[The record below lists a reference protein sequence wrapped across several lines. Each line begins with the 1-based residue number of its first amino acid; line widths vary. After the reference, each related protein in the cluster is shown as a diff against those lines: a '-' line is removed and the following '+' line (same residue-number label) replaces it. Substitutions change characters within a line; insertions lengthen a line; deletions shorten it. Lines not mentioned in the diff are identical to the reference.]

1 MLHIDRK
8 NKDGK
13 RIRYY
18 FGNISTYR
26 EALKSES
33 SDIHILQLAESV
45 VDISSNKIIKC
56 RFMIEEVFDTYY
68 ENKAFENSTIHE

>member
-1 MLHIDRK
+1 MLYIDRK
-8 NKDGK
+8 TKDGK

-18 FGNISTYR
+18 FGNTSTYR
-26 EALKSES
+26 EALKSQS

-56 RFMIEEVFDTYY
+56 RFMIEEVFDAYY
-68 ENKAFENSTIHE
+68 ENKALENSIIHE

>member
-18 FGNISTYR
+18 YSNTSTYQ
-26 EALKSES
+26 EAIKSQP
-33 SDIHILQLAESV
+33 SDIRMLQLAESV

-56 RFMIEEVFDTYY
+56 RFMIEEVFDAYY
-68 ENKAFENSTIHE
+68 ENKAFENSIIHE